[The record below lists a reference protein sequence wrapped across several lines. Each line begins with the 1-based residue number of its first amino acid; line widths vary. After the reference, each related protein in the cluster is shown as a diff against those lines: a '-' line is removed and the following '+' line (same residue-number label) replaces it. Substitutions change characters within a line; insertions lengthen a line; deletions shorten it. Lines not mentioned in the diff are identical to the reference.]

1 MYHTLWQVAFYS
13 SFTVVRGKG
22 LISSCEIQGCQ
33 NILSFE
39 HKGHFIASCCAFIFW
54 QFRFCPGISSSVKNP
69 SWLPFITL
77 FRLLRCSRSLMG
89 LRQYGKWPV
98 ISDPPLL
105 VEAAT
110 VNSHSE
116 SPPPSPL
123 PTPGS
128 SCPPQSSFPLKQLKA
143 RGNFFTTTK
152 FTSNTHTVT
161 GV

>member
-1 MYHTLWQVAFYS
+1 MRSRDARIFSHLNTRVTSFLPVVPS
-13 SFTVVRGKG
+13 SFDNLDSAQELALLSK
-22 LISSCEIQGCQ
+22 
-33 NILSFE
+33 ILPDC
-39 HKGHFIASCCAFIFW
+39 HL
-54 QFRFCPGISSSVKNP
+54 
-69 SWLPFITL
+69 LPFSD
-77 FRLLRCSRSLMG
+77 FWCSRSLMG
-89 LRQYGKWPV
+89 LRQHGKWPV

-105 VEAAT
+105 VEAST

-128 SCPPQSSFPLKQLKA
+128 SCPPLSSFPLKQLKA